1 RQLLFAEKIACAGI
15 FLSVISWAMM
25 KTMIKVAIRE
35 MAEKRGITS
44 SYQLMKALNVPPSQ
58 AVKWF
63 NNDLESISLR
73 TLDRLCVLLKCRPND
88 LLKFEPDAE
97 K

>member
-1 RQLLFAEKIACAGI
+1 MVR
-15 FLSVISWAMM
+15 
-25 KTMIKVAIRE
+25 VAIRE

-63 NNDLESISLR
+63 RNDMESISIQ
-73 TLDRLCVLLKCRPND
+73 TLDKLCRALKCKPSD
-88 LLKFEPDAE
+88 LLRYTPDE
-97 K
+97 ESVEG